1 MPRHKRTEG
10 GAAVLEP
17 KARALTIN
25 ETLAL
30 ACELEDL
37 AEDLARM
44 RSEAARKLAAR
55 VLALA
60 EDLEDRADVAAI
72 REARE
77 EMRRTG
83 QKPIPFEDVAK
94 KLGL

>member
-1 MPRHKRTEG
+1 MPRHKQTEG
-10 GAAVLEP
+10 GTAVLEP
-17 KARALTIN
+17 KARALTIH

-30 ACELEDL
+30 ACKLEDL

-44 RSEAARKLAAR
+44 RSEGARKLAAR
-55 VLALA
+55 VRALA

>member
-1 MPRHKRTEG
+1 MPRQKRAEG
-10 GAAVLEP
+10 GTAVLDP
-17 KARALTIN
+17 KTRALTIH
-25 ETLAL
+25 ETLVL
-30 ACELEDL
+30 ACKLEDL
-37 AEDLARM
+37 AEELAHM
-44 RSEAARKLAAR
+44 RSEGARKLAAR
-55 VLALA
+55 VRALA

-83 QKPIPFEDVAK
+83 EKPIPFEDVAK

>member
-1 MPRHKRTEG
+1 MPRHKQTE
-10 GAAVLEP
+10 ADTAVLEP
-17 KARALTIN
+17 KARALTVS
-25 ETLAL
+25 EALAL
-30 ACELEDL
+30 ACKLEDL

-44 RSEAARKLAAR
+44 KSEGARKLAAR
-55 VLALA
+55 VRALA

-77 EMRRTG
+77 EMKRTG